1 MKIKSKAA
9 VTTVAAKKASAAAKG
24 AATVAK
30 KAPAK
35 AAERR
40 VTFTVRADAGKAV
53 YLAGCFNQWNPTGKK
68 MTDKKKDG
76 VYWRLVRRSREHGR
90 RQERLR
96 HAQQRDH
103 GQVRDPRHTTA
114 SCGIVASENR
124 PISPARLVGLFSSFH
139 PQVAAIHPTIA
150 SGATPAA
157 RNDSMRVSPWR
168 LASLRPSGPT
178 TSGTWQYV
186 GGSRPSAR

>member
-9 VTTVAAKKASAAAKG
+9 VTTVAAKKANAAAKG

-53 YLAGCFNQWNPTGKK
+53 YLAGSFNQWSPTGKK

-76 VYWRLVRRSREHGR
+76 VYSATVKLAPGTYEYKFVIDGVWC
-90 RQERLR
+90 
-96 HAQQRDH
+96 A
-103 GQVRDPRHTTA
+103 DPENTDIVKND
-114 SCGIVASENR
+114 CGTLNSVITVK
-124 PISPARLVGLFSSFH
+124 
-139 PQVAAIHPTIA
+139 
-150 SGATPAA
+150 
-157 RNDSMRVSPWR
+157 
-168 LASLRPSGPT
+168 
-178 TSGTWQYV
+178 
-186 GGSRPSAR
+186 